1 MTEFFREGQMKKE
14 RELLELKTRQVKK
27 GREVEAEKIKQR
39 EPSKIVKHNKL
50 IAVAVDNRISIRD
63 SNRLS
68 AQVKVP

>member
-1 MTEFFREGQMKKE
+1 MTELFREGQMKKE

-39 EPSKIVKHNKL
+39 EPSKKVKHNKL
-50 IAVAVDNRISIRD
+50 IAVAVDNRISSRD